1 MKQINKNQIHTI
13 GHSNRSLE
21 DLIKILKYYGIEAL
35 VDVRRFPT
43 SRHNPQFKK
52 DVLENKLP
60 ESGIEYVW
68 IENLGGFRKGGYV
81 EYTETKEFRDELE
94 KLIEIAKQKFCGLSA
109 TAILLLL
116 PSPGWAG
123 RLFIFTTIRNWI
135 STSLWRA
142 SFAGRIAVLINY

>member
-1 MKQINKNQIHTI
+1 MSNEENNQIFTI

-21 DLIKILKYYGIEAL
+21 DFIHILKHYNIEVL

-52 DVLENKLP
+52 DILENKLP

-81 EYTETKEFRDELE
+81 DYMETQSFKDELE
-94 KLIEIAKQKFCGLSA
+94 KLIEVAKRKRATVMCSELLWFKCHRNFIA
-109 TAILLLL
+109 TALTKQ
-116 PSPGWAG
+116 GWEVVHIYDEKKTEKHKFVES
-123 RLFIFTTIRNWI
+123 LF
-135 STSLWRA
+135 
-142 SFAGRIAVLINY
+142 

>member
-1 MKQINKNQIHTI
+1 MNNEVKAQIFTI

-21 DLIKILKYYGIEAL
+21 DLIKILKHYDIKVL

-52 DVLENKLP
+52 DVLESELP

-81 EYTETKEFRDELE
+81 EYTETEEFREELE
-94 KLIEIAKQKFCGLSA
+94 RVIEIAKQKRVAIMCAELLWFKCHRNFIA
-109 TAILLLL
+109 TALARQ
-116 PSPGWAG
+116 GWEVIHIYDEKKSDKHKFVDS
-123 RLFIFTTIRNWI
+123 LF
-135 STSLWRA
+135 
-142 SFAGRIAVLINY
+142 